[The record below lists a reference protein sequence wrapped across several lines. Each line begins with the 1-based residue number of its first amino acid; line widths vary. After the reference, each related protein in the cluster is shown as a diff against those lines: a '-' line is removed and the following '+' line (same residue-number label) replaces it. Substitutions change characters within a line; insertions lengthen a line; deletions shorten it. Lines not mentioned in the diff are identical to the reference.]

1 VNKKCELKNNKKLI
15 TMKTIIMALALAG
28 ITLGSA
34 EAQTKTVV
42 TTTTTKTCACDH
54 TAKKTAAKPVAHAAK
69 KTTATKKNGAAST
82 YQVCREENGYY
93 TCCARNARISTKK

>member
-1 VNKKCELKNNKKLI
+1 MSNVKQQKLI
-15 TMKTIIMALALAG
+15 AMKTIIIALAFAG

-42 TTTTTKTCACDH
+42 TTTTTRTCACDNA
-54 TAKKTAAKPVAHAAK
+54 AKKTAAKPVARTTK
-69 KTTATKKNGAAST
+69 KATATKKTNAAST

-93 TCCARNARISTKK
+93 TCCVRNAKMSTKK